1 MRRTEG
7 KVEGRVLRKEEEGM
21 KEGEATIL
29 RQGFHLHDFYSLCRG
44 EVRKGGRGVYFQI
57 SQKVPFS
64 TAPPSPL
71 CYLSAKDDPHLLLA
85 PLKVEEVSR

>member
-1 MRRTEG
+1 M
-7 KVEGRVLRKEEEGM
+7 
-21 KEGEATIL
+21 
-29 RQGFHLHDFYSLCRG
+29 
-44 EVRKGGRGVYFQI
+44 EVYYLI